1 MSEIACNDDL
11 KKSSDDL
18 KIAIYAIAISGLFIE
33 MKKNCPDN
41 YRSFKANLKVTS
53 KALMDISN
61 AVEDDIITSEELKDV
76 LKDMTDPYVRAL
88 IDMIFRSCGLTNPF
102 K

>member
-11 KKSSDDL
+11 KKSVTIL
-18 KIAIYAIAISGLFIE
+18 KIPLCAIIISGLFIE
-33 MKKNCPDN
+33 MKTNYPDN
-41 YRSFKANLKVTS
+41 YRSLKANLRGTS

-61 AVEDDIITSEELKDV
+61 AIEDDIITPEELKCV
-76 LKDMTDPYVRAL
+76 LKDMTDPNVKAL